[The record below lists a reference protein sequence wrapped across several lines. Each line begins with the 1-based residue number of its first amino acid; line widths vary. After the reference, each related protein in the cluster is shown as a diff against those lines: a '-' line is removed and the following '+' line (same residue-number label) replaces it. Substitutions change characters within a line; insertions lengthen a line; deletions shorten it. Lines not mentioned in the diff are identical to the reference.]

1 MAEKQ
6 KIMVVDDE
14 PSIRKYLRT
23 LLEVDGFEV
32 ETIPNGKDALKE
44 VGAGSRPDF
53 IILDVLMPEM
63 DGLETLRQLMQMDRS
78 LNVIMLSC
86 ANEVTTVVE
95 AIRLG
100 ALDYLTK
107 PFEKPELDAAFLK
120 CQQKQQLR
128 SENQALREYCEA
140 LTEDISFLAA
150 SPQMLKIRQQI
161 LQIAPVDV
169 PIFISGESGVGKEVV
184 ARMVHLRSKRQHQ
197 AFIKVNCAALPGEL
211 LESELFGFE
220 QGAFTGAVRAKPGKF
235 ELANKGTIFLDE
247 IAEMSPHLQAKLL
260 HVLQD
265 GQYSRLGARAVVNVD
280 VRVLAATN
288 MDVKEAMKT
297 GRFREDLYYRL
308 NVLSLHIPPLRE
320 RITEIPL
327 LFRHFLV
334 KYSEKYQKQA
344 PDPSKSLLE
353 AAARYPWP
361 GNLRELENFV
371 KRYVILEDDAGSF
384 RELLEMTGQQ
394 QRNPVQEQAAPPKEQ
409 GLKALVRGLK
419 DEAEMEAI
427 AGALEKTNW
436 CRKDA
441 ARMLGIS
448 YKALLYKM
456 RQFNLD
462 SGRGSRSSAAKEA
475 AKVAKEAAAK
485 EAVAKEAAAKE
496 AAAKDPALKDGPP
509 IPVIRD

>member
-1 MAEKQ
+1 MANKE

-14 PSIRKYLRT
+14 PSIRKYLQT

-32 ETIPNGKDALKE
+32 ETLASGKEALQR
-44 VGAGSRPDF
+44 VGEGERPDF
-53 IILDVLMPEM
+53 VILDVLMPEM
-63 DGLETLRQLMQMDRS
+63 DGLETLGQMLKIDRA

-86 ANEVTTVVE
+86 SNEVNTVVE
-95 AIRLG
+95 AIRIG

-107 PFEKPELDAAFLK
+107 PFEKAELDAAFLK
-120 CQQKQQLR
+120 CRQKQELR
-128 SENQALREYCEA
+128 SENQALREYCET

-184 ARMVHLRSKRQHQ
+184 ARMIHLRSARRQQ
-197 AFIKVNCAALPGEL
+197 SFIKVNCAALPGEL
-211 LESELFGFE
+211 LESELFGYE
-220 QGAFTGAVRAKPGKF
+220 QGAFTGAVRSKPGKF

-265 GQYSRLGARAVVNVD
+265 GQYSRLGARSTVNVD

-288 MDVKEAMKT
+288 MDVKEAMRS

-308 NVLSLHIPPLRE
+308 NVLSIHIPPLRE
-320 RITEIPL
+320 RTGEIPL

-334 KYSEKYQKQA
+334 KYSEKYQKQLSE
-344 PDPSKSLLE
+344 PSKHLLE
-353 AAARYPWP
+353 AALRYSWP

-371 KRYVILEDDAGSF
+371 KRYVILEDDEGSF
-384 RELLEMTGQQ
+384 RELVEMIGQQ
-394 QRNPVQEQAAPPKEQ
+394 QRIAPREEAPIPKDQ
-409 GLKALVRGLK
+409 GLKALVRSLK
-419 DEAEMEAI
+419 DEAESEAI
-427 AGALEKTNW
+427 ADALDKTNW

-462 SGRGSRSSAAKEA
+462 SGRGARAAAAKA
-475 AKVAKEAAAK
+475 AAAAK
-485 EAVAKEAAAKE
+485 ESAAKDGTKKEAASA
-496 AAAKDPALKDGPP
+496 PAVRGS
-509 IPVIRD
+509 

>member
-1 MAEKQ
+1 MDEKE
-6 KIMVVDDE
+6 KILVVDDE
-14 PSIRKYLRT
+14 PSIRKYLQT

-32 ETIPNGKDALKE
+32 AAVPSGKEALE
-44 VGAGSRPDF
+44 RVGGGEKPDF
-53 IILDVLMPEM
+53 VILDVLMPEM
-63 DGLETLRQLMQMDRS
+63 DGLETLRQLMQVDRS

-86 ANEVTTVVE
+86 SNEVGTVVD

-107 PFEKPELDAAFLK
+107 PFEKPELDAALLK
-120 CQQKQQLR
+120 CRQKQQLR
-128 SENQALREYCEA
+128 SENQALREYCEQ
-140 LTEDISFLAA
+140 LTEDLSFLAA

-169 PIFISGESGVGKEVV
+169 PVFISGESGVGKEVV
-184 ARMVHLRSKRQHQ
+184 ARMIHLRSTRRQQ
-197 AFIKVNCAALPGEL
+197 PFVKVNCAALPGEL
-211 LESELFGFE
+211 LESELFGYE

-235 ELANKGTIFLDE
+235 EQANKGTIFLDE

-265 GQYSRLGARAVVNVD
+265 NQYSRLGARSVINVD

-288 MDVKEAMKT
+288 IAVQEAMRSGK
-297 GRFREDLYYRL
+297 FREDLYYRL
-308 NVLSLHIPPLRE
+308 NVLSIHIPPLRE
-320 RITEIPL
+320 RTSEIPL
-327 LFRHFLV
+327 LFRHFLL
-334 KYSEKYQKQA
+334 KYSEKFQK
-344 PDPSKSLLE
+344 PTPEPSSHLLE
-353 AAARYPWP
+353 AALRYPWP

-371 KRYVILEDDAGSF
+371 KRYVILEDDEGSF
-384 RELLEMTGQQ
+384 RELLEMTGTQ
-394 QRNPVQEQAAPPKEQ
+394 QRMSPREEAPVMKEQ

-427 AGALEKTNW
+427 ADALEKTSW

-462 SGRGSRSSAAKEA
+462 PGRASRSTPATP
-475 AKVAKEAAAK
+475 
-485 EAVAKEAAAKE
+485 AVKSS
-496 AAAKDPALKDGPP
+496 
-509 IPVIRD
+509 